1 MAKVKTVEEVR
12 AEARRVL
19 KEAKQRQKEL
29 LREAAEIEQKNICD
43 LGKKCIEFLENKI
56 DIDTLKTF
64 AVNTSLIKEEVKKE
78 DEAEEKTNNANSD
91 YRGI

>member
-1 MAKVKTVEEVR
+1 MRFYEFESVKNVM
-12 AEARRVL
+12 
-19 KEAKQRQKEL
+19 EL
-29 LREAAEIEQKNICD
+29 F
-43 LGKKCIEFLENKI
+43 GNKI

-64 AVNTSLIKEEVKKE
+64 AVNTSLIKEEIKKE